1 MLAANPT
8 RPLSRCDQQLARL
21 KARRVELTK
30 RRQDH
35 RLAWPHAPATPA
47 PARLQTGAPPLA
59 LPATRDSEN
68 QSIP

>member
-30 RRQDH
+30 RREDRGH
-35 RLAWPHAPATPA
+35 TWSPAPACPT
-47 PARLQTGAPPLA
+47 PARLQTGAAPLA
-59 LPATRDSEN
+59 LPDARDSKN
-68 QSIP
+68 QAIR